1 VNTALLIAV
10 KDLRR
15 GARDRSVLILAF
27 VAPLALG
34 FIFGIILGGIDDL
47 GERVTFDYGVV
58 DLDGGDLADGFRD
71 LLADLEAAGLVELE
85 TYDDVDTAR
94 SAVDDDEVAAVFVL
108 PDGLSAAYATG
119 TEVTIQVIGSVDS
132 PIATD
137 VATSIARGF
146 ATRSGTAALA
156 GLAAADV
163 GAIEPAEIGSVA
175 AEVGGD
181 DPLAVTEA
189 LETEGG
195 RLDFRTTMIAG
206 MAIFFAFFTAGTAV
220 TGILEE
226 REAGT
231 LPRLLI
237 SPASRASILVGK
249 VMASITIGV
258 VALIALMLTSTV
270 VMGADWGPI
279 AGVLPLIVVGVL
291 AATGIMA
298 LVGGLAKNAEQAG
311 NLQSIVAVSMAML
324 GGAFGMVAPDE
335 DSLWGQIALLTPVRW
350 FLRGLE
356 DMAAGGV
363 AEVVPSVVVLGIMA
377 VLTGTV
383 AVLLAGKALLRP

>member
-119 TEVTIQVIGSVDS
+119 TEVNIQVIGSVDS